1 MDLIQAMNQRHA
13 VRSYIDKKIEGETAA
28 QLQNKIAEINEESG
42 LKLQLVLNEEKAFG
56 GRMAH
61 YGHSE
66 NVRNYVAV
74 VGSKGAKLSEKVG
87 YYGEKLVLFA
97 QTLGLNTC
105 WVALSYDKT
114 EVNYSV
120 DKGEKLALVIAI
132 GYGSLQGVPHK
143 SKYPQ
148 DVCKDFANSPEW
160 FKNGVKAALLAPTA
174 INQQKFSF
182 ELKGDEVIAKPGIG
196 FYTKVDLGI
205 AEYHFELGAGKKVF
219 NI

>member
-61 YGHSE
+61 YGHFE

-143 SKYPQ
+143 STYPQ

-160 FKNGVKAALLAPTA
+160 FKNGVKAA
-174 INQQKFSF
+174 
-182 ELKGDEVIAKPGIG
+182 
-196 FYTKVDLGI
+196 
-205 AEYHFELGAGKKVF
+205 
-219 NI
+219 

>member
-28 QLQNKIAEINEESG
+28 QLKNKIAEINEESG

-61 YGHSE
+61 YGHFE

-74 VGSKGAKLSEKVG
+74 VGSKDAKLSEKVG
-87 YYGEKLVLFA
+87 YYGEKL
-97 QTLGLNTC
+97 
-105 WVALSYDKT
+105 
-114 EVNYSV
+114 
-120 DKGEKLALVIAI
+120 ALVIAI
-132 GYGSLQGVPHK
+132 GYGRLQGVPHK